1 MTPRLP
7 RLRTAAAGSA
17 LLLVFVAPGCA
28 HRNGNT
34 AEFCAKVPQT
44 PAVSLL
50 VGTVQGGS
58 IATTVA
64 RINSLATS
72 MRSLERVA
80 PRTIRTDVAITADF
94 AEHLADELSHV
105 PDTPATTSTTVAAVP
120 GSVPTSVLPGYPSN
134 PYQPGTYNPYVD
146 PRVQAVDRVFSRYPR
161 ALRATSSFVG
171 YAKKHCGADVVPQ
184 GYQSTGD
191 SGDGGLGGFGGLDN
205 SVPTPT
211 TGAPPVTNVA
221 PTTTEHVRGA
231 TAAGFCTVYRAGL
244 RTPTAAARQAF
255 RRAFVR
261 LDAAAKARHE
271 SIASFCTRV
280 LADWKAAHPGSPP
293 TTQPPPTGAPANGK
307 P

>member
-34 AEFCAKVPQT
+34 AAFCAMVPRT

-50 VGTVQGGS
+50 VDTVQGGS

-94 AEHLADELSHV
+94 AEHLADELRGV
-105 PDTPATTSTTVAAVP
+105 PDSPPTTATTVPAAP
-120 GSVPTSVLPGYPSN
+120 GGVGGVPTSVLPGYAPN
-134 PYQPGTYNPYVD
+134 PYQTVPGGTFNPYID
-146 PRVQAVDRVFSRYPR
+146 PRVMAVDRVFSRYPR

-191 SGDGGLGGFGGLDN
+191 SGNGGLGGIGIN
-205 SVPTPT
+205 
-211 TGAPPVTNVA
+211 
-221 PTTTEHVRGA
+221 
-231 TAAGFCTVYRAGL
+231 
-244 RTPTAAARQAF
+244 
-255 RRAFVR
+255 
-261 LDAAAKARHE
+261 
-271 SIASFCTRV
+271 
-280 LADWKAAHPGSPP
+280 
-293 TTQPPPTGAPANGK
+293 
-307 P
+307 

>member
-1 MTPRLP
+1 MTPRRLP

-17 LLLVFVAPGCA
+17 LLLAFVAPGCA
-28 HRNGNT
+28 QRNGNT

-50 VGTVQGGS
+50 VGTVQEGS

-105 PDTPATTSTTVAAVP
+105 PDTPATTSTTLAGVP
-120 GSVPTSVLPGYPSN
+120 GGVPTSVLPGYPPN
-134 PYQPGTYNPYVD
+134 PYQPGASATFNPYID
-146 PRVQAVDRVFSRYPR
+146 PRVMAVDRVFSRYPR

-191 SGDGGLGGFGGLDN
+191 SGDGVIGGIN
-205 SVPTPT
+205 
-211 TGAPPVTNVA
+211 
-221 PTTTEHVRGA
+221 
-231 TAAGFCTVYRAGL
+231 
-244 RTPTAAARQAF
+244 
-255 RRAFVR
+255 
-261 LDAAAKARHE
+261 
-271 SIASFCTRV
+271 
-280 LADWKAAHPGSPP
+280 
-293 TTQPPPTGAPANGK
+293 
-307 P
+307 